1 MSDAPFAGA
10 GEVRPAH
17 RFDSDRLAAWMHDH
31 VPGFDGPLTVRQF
44 KGGQSNPTYQLITPG
59 RTYVLRRK
67 PPGLLLKGAH
77 AVEREARVLT
87 ALGTVGFAVPYVHG
101 LCTDDAVI
109 GTWFYVMDMVEGR
122 IFWDPTLP
130 ELPRQER
137 AAIFDS
143 MNALLARLH
152 AFDPGALGLLDFG
165 RTGNYFQRQIERW
178 GSQYEA
184 DAEAGR
190 DPNMDR
196 LLAWLRTNIPDD
208 EATRLVHGDY
218 RIDNIIF
225 APDSARILAVLD
237 WELATLGHPLA
248 DFAYH
253 LMMYRMPRLTI
264 PGLQGSDLAALGLPS
279 EADYVAAYCR
289 RVGRDGIADLPF
301 YLAFNFFRFAA
312 ICHGIRGRMIRGTAS
327 SPDAAKLAGDM
338 AEIARIGWAQLPEA
352 GASSQ

>member
-130 ELPRQER
+130 ELPRKER

-253 LMMYRMPRLTI
+253 LVMYRMPRLTI

-338 AEIARIGWAQLPEA
+338 AEIARIGWAQLSEA

>member
-338 AEIARIGWAQLPEA
+338 AEIARIGWAQLSEA

>member
-152 AFDPGALGLLDFG
+152 AFDPRALGLLDFG

-338 AEIARIGWAQLPEA
+338 AEIARIGWAQLSEA

>member
-225 APDSARILAVLD
+225 APDSARILAVSIGNL
-237 WELATLGHPLA
+237 
-248 DFAYH
+248 
-253 LMMYRMPRLTI
+253 PR
-264 PGLQGSDLAALGLPS
+264 S
-279 EADYVAAYCR
+279 
-289 RVGRDGIADLPF
+289 
-301 YLAFNFFRFAA
+301 A
-312 ICHGIRGRMIRGTAS
+312 IR
-327 SPDAAKLAGDM
+327 SPTSP
-338 AEIARIGWAQLPEA
+338 II
-352 GASSQ
+352 

>member
-44 KGGQSNPTYQLITPG
+44 KGGQSNQTYQLITPG

-152 AFDPGALGLLDFG
+152 AFDPRALGLLDFG

>member
-87 ALGTVGFAVPYVHG
+87 ALGTVGFAVPYVQG

-237 WELATLGHPLA
+237 WELATLGHTLA

-279 EADYVAAYCR
+279 EADYDAAYCR

-338 AEIARIGWAQLPEA
+338 AEIARIGWAQLSEA